1 MSDIDKLCADWL
13 RAKEEEALAV
23 AKRRGLEDELHE
35 LLASASG
42 NGDASGTQTTA
53 RHKIR
58 VTERLN
64 RKIDADLLQEIAAE
78 HGVSEHLGSL
88 FRWKPELNVK
98 AWSQADASITLPLSG
113 AITTK
118 PGRPSFSIEEL

>member
-1 MSDIDKLCADWL
+1 MNLDYLCSSWL
-13 RAKEEEALAV
+13 LAKEEETLAV
-23 AKRRGLEDELHE
+23 ARRRRLEDEIHK

-64 RKIDADLLQEIAAE
+64 RRIDADLLQEIAAE
-78 HGVSEHLGSL
+78 HGVTEHLGSL

>member
-1 MSDIDKLCADWL
+1 MNLDYLCSSWL
-13 RAKEEEALAV
+13 LAKEDETLAV
-23 AKRRGLEDELHE
+23 ARRRRLEDEIHE
-35 LLASASG
+35 RLKAAHDNLGKTGADTG
-42 NGDASGTQTTA
+42 

-58 VTERLN
+58 VTERMN
-64 RKIDADLLQEIAAE
+64 RKIDVDLLQEIAAE
-78 HGVSEHLGSL
+78 HGLEGHLETL

-98 AWSQADASITLPLSG
+98 AWQQADDSITLPLSG

>member
-23 AKRRGLEDELHE
+23 VRRRGLEDELHE
-35 LLASASG
+35 LLANASG
-42 NGDASGTQTTA
+42 NGDAQGTRNTG
-53 RHKIR
+53 RFKIR
-58 VTERLN
+58 VTERKN
-64 RKIDADLLQEIAAE
+64 HKIDSDLLQEIAAE
-78 HGVSEHLGSL
+78 HGLDEHLRTL
-88 FRWKPELNVK
+88 FRWKPELNAT
-98 AWSQADASITLPLSG
+98 AWKQAADSITLPLAG

>member
-1 MSDIDKLCADWL
+1 MNLDYLCSSWL
-13 RAKEEEALAV
+13 LAKEEETLAV
-23 AKRRGLEDELHE
+23 ARRRRLEDEIHK

>member
-1 MSDIDKLCADWL
+1 MSDIDKLCAEWL

-98 AWSQADASITLPLSG
+98 AWSQADPSITLPLAG